1 MRTGDNV
8 RLRSDGRYEARYI
21 KARDEDGKPIYGYC
35 YGKTLEE
42 AKEKRD
48 YQLQKLSSIREMT
61 LLILGAGSHGL
72 DVYEIAKS
80 LRIFSKISFLDD
92 DPTNERAMGAWEQ
105 APELLKEYPAAIVAV
120 GDEDIRR
127 DWTQKLSYYGFFT
140 PTLIHP
146 TAFIPDDTE
155 IGIGTVICA
164 RATIG
169 TSVRIGKGCIVTSGS
184 NVPRKT
190 YIPDWQQFEFDKII
204 RERGKYKQSV
214 SEIDEMKQ
222 GEIDNE

>member
-8 RLRSDGRYEARYI
+8 RLRSDGRYEARFI
-21 KARDEDGKPIYGYC
+21 KGRDEARKPIYGCC

-48 YQLQKLSSIREMT
+48 FQLQKMSIIKEAN

-80 LRIFSKISFLDD
+80 LRIFSRISFLDD
-92 DPTNERAMGAWEQ
+92 DTDNERAIGSWEQ
-105 APELLKEYPAAIVAV
+105 APDLISEYPLAIVAV

-127 DWTQKLSYYGFFT
+127 DCTQKLSYYGFVT

-155 IGIGTVICA
+155 IGIGSVICA

-169 TSVRIGKGCIVTSGS
+169 TSVHIGKGCIVTSGS

-204 RERGKYKQSV
+204 RERGWQKTV
-214 SEIDEMKQ
+214 VTT
-222 GEIDNE
+222 DNNNS

>member
-1 MRTGDNV
+1 MRTGDNI

-21 KARDEDGKPIYGYC
+21 KARDQVGKPIYGYC
-35 YGKTLEE
+35 YGRSLEE
-42 AKEKRD
+42 VKEKRD
-48 YQLQKLSSIREMT
+48 YQLQRLAKQRKLN

-80 LRIFSKISFLDD
+80 LRIFTEISFLDD
-92 DPTNERAMGAWEQ
+92 DLNNQRALGTWNDVSSFVED
-105 APELLKEYPAAIVAV
+105 YPCGIIAV
-120 GDEDIRR
+120 GNEDIRR
-127 DWTQKLSYYGFFT
+127 EWTKKLNYFGFII

-146 TAFIPDDTE
+146 TAFIPDDTV

-169 TSVRIGKGCIVTSGS
+169 TSVIIGTGCIVTSGS

-190 YIPDWQQFEFDKII
+190 KIPDWQQFE
-204 RERGKYKQSV
+204 S
-214 SEIDEMKQ
+214 
-222 GEIDNE
+222 

>member
-1 MRTGDNV
+1 MRKGDNV
-8 RLRSDGRYEARYI
+8 RLRTDGRYEARYI
-21 KARDEDGKPIYGYC
+21 KARDDTGKPLYGYC
-35 YGKTLEE
+35 YGQTE
-42 AKEKRD
+42 AEAREKRD
-48 YQLQKLSSIREMT
+48 YQLQKLAAPKPMS

-72 DVYEIAKS
+72 DVYEIARS
-80 LRIFSKISFLDD
+80 LRVFSKIAFLDD
-92 DPTNERAMGAWEQ
+92 DISNERAIGKWVA
-105 APELLKEYPAAIVAV
+105 ASDLVKDFPTAIVAV

-127 DWTQKLSYYGFFT
+127 EWTKRLSYFGFLT

-169 TSVRIGKGCIVTSGS
+169 TSVTIGKGCIVTSGS

-190 YIPDWQQFEFDKII
+190 LIPDWQQFEFDKIG
-204 RERGKYKQSV
+204 RERGKYKADS
-214 SEIDEMKQ
+214 DFA
-222 GEIDNE
+222 